1 MRPAEGAMKVG
12 RGTVALVTG
21 ASSGI
26 GFATARELA
35 RRGATVLAVARREE
49 RLRALV
55 EACRTDSP
63 GSDWLAGDL
72 GERAFA
78 ERAVA
83 ECTARHRRIDVLVNN
98 HAIPKHKHA
107 LHTSAEEAERV
118 LRVNFLSCVWTTYA
132 ALPAML
138 RQEGGGV
145 IVNVSSFAAQ
155 VVPPREGLY
164 AASKAA
170 LDAFTAGLWTDLAGS
185 SVHAG
190 LVIPGAIDTEIWEKE
205 DEPPGFSGR
214 KHPPAIV
221 VEAILR
227 VIEERRHEVTAPR
240 RDLGLFT
247 AKLLRWLAPGV
258 LRAGMARMEPV
269 PPALLDAARE
279 RARRGLRLGDS
290 D

>member
-1 MRPAEGAMKVG
+1 MRAEGAMKVG
-12 RGTVALVTG
+12 PGTVAVVTG

-26 GFATARELA
+26 GFETARELA

-55 EACRTDSP
+55 AACRAESP
-63 GSDWLAGDL
+63 ATGYLAGDL

-78 ERAVA
+78 ESVVA
-83 ECTARHRRIDVLVNN
+83 ACVARHGRLDVLVND
-98 HAIPKHKHA
+98 HAVLKHKHA

-118 LRVNFLSCVWTTYA
+118 LRINFLSCVWTAYA
-132 ALPAML
+132 ALPVML
-138 RQEGGGV
+138 RQDGGGV

-170 LDAFTAGLWTDLAGS
+170 LDAFTAGLWNDLAGS
-185 SVHAG
+185 GVHVG
-190 LVIPGAIDTEIWEKE
+190 LVIPGAIDTEIWQKE

-214 KHPPAIV
+214 KHPPRIV
-221 VEAILR
+221 VDAILR
-227 VIEERRHEVTAPR
+227 VIEERRHEATVPA

-247 AKLLRWLAPGV
+247 AKLLRWLAPSV

-269 PPALLDAARE
+269 PAALFAAARE
-279 RARRGLRLGDS
+279 RARKGLRLGES
-290 D
+290 G